1 MPPHIFQSATSLVH
15 VGSWFFALLA
25 TIRFLDRR
33 QNLTLVAQATSEK
46 SILVVGVVGVMLDP
60 SMTYFY
66 LRIIGKQST
75 DLTVVFVFPWLS
87 LVVLRSSVEPSGWLE
102 KLELEL
108 CPKEKVRNS
117 VPPPLGIWRKE
128 WNHIYQIQYSSQDV
142 RYQTRRQ
149 TTNLSIE
156 EWISWEESPERSLR
170 RSLWWQLFVGRIRSG
185 H

>member
-1 MPPHIFQSATSLVH
+1 M
-15 VGSWFFALLA
+15 
-25 TIRFLDRR
+25 
-33 QNLTLVAQATSEK
+33 
-46 SILVVGVVGVMLDP
+46 LVVDSSRSSLPSDFLTVVRIWHLSPKQRLKRALVGVGVSALVGVTLEP
-60 SMTYFY
+60 SMTYYLY

-87 LVVLRSSVEPSGWLE
+87 LVVFRSSVEPSGWLE

-128 WNHIYQIQYSSQDV
+128 WNNIYQIKYSTQDV

-170 RSLWWQLFVGRIRSG
+170 RSLWWQLLSRSG